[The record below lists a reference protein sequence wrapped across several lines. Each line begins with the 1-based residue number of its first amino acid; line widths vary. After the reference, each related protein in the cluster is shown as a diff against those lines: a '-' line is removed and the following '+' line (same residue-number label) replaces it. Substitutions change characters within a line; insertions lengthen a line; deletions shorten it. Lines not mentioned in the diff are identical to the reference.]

1 MLTVDAPEPA
11 AFDETDLNV
20 MRALAQLLGAGLV
33 GGQPSWQG

>member
-1 MLTVDAPEPA
+1 MLTVDAPEPG

-33 GGQPSWQG
+33 DLPPELAR